1 MWSLWFVETLIAIS
15 FHSAWLGLL
24 FKTLGLVHH
33 DKSVVDSIYTQN
45 NTNQKHMLHSESSV
59 FIRIHLCVCR
69 WIQITWGEWF
79 NTAGPGNMVDEHV
92 RMKMKLLSAETVGML
107 KKKEK
112 KNKIGL
118 HVSEQTNLPTQQTA
132 AEGEEVFRVA
142 EFWSRCGLLLK
153 HKMPPYNRCP
163 MWF

>member
-112 KNKIGL
+112 KNKIRL